1 MTSEGLREQQKRR
14 THAALSAAA
23 IGLISE
29 GGIEAVTAEAVA
41 ARAGVSRRTFFN
53 YFPRLE
59 DVLTASIDQVTSDTI
74 EELVSRPDDEP
85 LSASVRAV
93 LDDLLDDPV
102 FEQASVLERAA
113 QRSPSTRR
121 FLLEYSASQEA
132 AFEDALRRRVGE
144 DADPVYVASLAAASA
159 AIIARL
165 TRLSVE
171 LENTDGST
179 TDAPER
185 HRDRLR
191 QAFDLLFSGF
201 DETAATAPRKD

>member
-74 EELVSRPDDEP
+74 EEPP
-85 LSASVRAV
+85 A
-93 LDDLLDDPV
+93 
-102 FEQASVLERAA
+102 
-113 QRSPSTRR
+113 
-121 FLLEYSASQEA
+121 
-132 AFEDALRRRVGE
+132 
-144 DADPVYVASLAAASA
+144 
-159 AIIARL
+159 
-165 TRLSVE
+165 
-171 LENTDGST
+171 
-179 TDAPER
+179 
-185 HRDRLR
+185 
-191 QAFDLLFSGF
+191 
-201 DETAATAPRKD
+201 